1 MQAMGSITPITIKS
15 IRNTVAITG
24 NKMAKYKL
32 EVVGLLGALEAVS
45 TAVVVV
51 PITWVVIVGWS
62 VVDWWVDAVTALLT
76 IIMGEE

>member
-32 EVVGLLGALEAVS
+32 EVVGLLGALEPVS

-51 PITWVVIVGWS
+51 SIT
-62 VVDWWVDAVTALLT
+62 
-76 IIMGEE
+76 

>member
-15 IRNTVAITG
+15 IRITVAITG

-45 TAVVVV
+45 NAVVVV
-51 PITWVVIVGWS
+51 SITWVAIVGWS

>member
-1 MQAMGSITPITIKS
+1 MGSITPITIKS
-15 IRNTVAITG
+15 IRITVAITG

-51 PITWVVIVGWS
+51 SIT
-62 VVDWWVDAVTALLT
+62 
-76 IIMGEE
+76 

>member
-1 MQAMGSITPITIKS
+1 MGSITPITIKS

-51 PITWVVIVGWS
+51 PIT
-62 VVDWWVDAVTALLT
+62 
-76 IIMGEE
+76 